1 MELEL
6 AITSYQRL
14 SPTVTTSRRFSTEHR
29 YSLGRSPECDWHLPD
44 PDRIVSSQHG
54 EIFFRNG
61 QYWVQDCSTN
71 GLYVN
76 GSGEPLGKGN
86 ESPIDDGDTIA
97 LGDYQFRVSV
107 VGSAEPEP
115 AAPQDSTETR
125 VTGAP
130 SDSPAATPTPAP
142 AGIEA
147 VAAGE
152 TGGGNPTLASGLG
165 EQALADTHVDVPD
178 VAIPQDWQWGSK
190 GQPGSGQTAGPAA
203 TADSQLG
210 TLFRALGMPQLAE
223 EPVSAEFLNNLGELT
238 RMLLDQLME
247 LLRARAQQKQK
258 LRVQQTLFQRREN
271 NPLKFSATPEDA
283 LDALLVRRHG
293 AYLGPA
299 NAIQEAFADIR
310 AHEQALMSGVESV
323 VSELLGTEAADS
335 AVSSRWS
342 VLSKARAYDDL
353 VAQRRQQREEFGDS
367 ERMLHSSTFTETYEA
382 AARDYKEEQYR

>member
-29 YSLGRSPECDWHLPD
+29 YSLGRSSECDWHLPD
-44 PDRIVSSQHG
+44 PDRIVSSLHG

-61 QYWVQDCSTN
+61 QFWVQDRSTN

-76 GSGEPLGKGN
+76 GAGEPLGKDG
-86 ESPIDDGDTIA
+86 ESPLGDGDTIA

-107 VGSAEPEP
+107 VGSDEQTP
-115 AAPQDSTETR
+115 AAPEASTETQL
-125 VTGAP
+125 T
-130 SDSPAATPTPAP
+130 ATPSPGPSASPAP

-178 VAIPQDWQWGSK
+178 VAIPQDWQWGTEEQST
-190 GQPGSGQTAGPAA
+190 SGEAGTPQGKV
-203 TADSQLG
+203 DPQLA
-210 TLFRALGMPQLAE
+210 TLFRALGMPELAQE
-223 EPVSAEFLNNLGELT
+223 SVSTELLNNLGELT

-247 LLRARAQQKQK
+247 LLRVRAQQKQK

-293 AYLGPA
+293 AYLGPR
-299 NAIQEAFADIR
+299 NAIEEAFADIR
-310 AHEQALMSGVESV
+310 AHEQALMTGVESV
-323 VSELLGTEAADS
+323 VAELLGTEVPDPGA
-335 AVSSRWS
+335 SSRWAL
-342 VLSKARAYDDL
+342 LSKARAYDDL
-353 VAQRRQQREEFGDS
+353 VARRTQQREEFGDS
-367 ERMLHSSTFTETYEA
+367 ERMLHSSTFTEAYEA